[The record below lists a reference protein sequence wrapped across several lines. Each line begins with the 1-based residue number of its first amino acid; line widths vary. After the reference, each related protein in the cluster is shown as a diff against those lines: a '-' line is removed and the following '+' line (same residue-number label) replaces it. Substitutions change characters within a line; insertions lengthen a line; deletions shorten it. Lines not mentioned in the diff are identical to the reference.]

1 MTNAHFGRNF
11 AEADV
16 EQDAGMKMLHLSLE
30 FFRRLHCLR
39 FGGTGQQYGKLGA
52 PHASNTTSHG
62 SDYFQ
67 LPQADPTIVGDD
79 DMIVQTYV
87 QFLAQSFE

>member
-1 MTNAHFGRNF
+1 MVFGDQPARQGTKFTGSQQKNIGIATSAVRIQPIQLNLMT
-11 AEADV
+11 
-16 EQDAGMKMLHLSLE
+16 
-30 FFRRLHCLR
+30 
-39 FGGTGQQYGKLGA
+39 
-52 PHASNTTSHG
+52 SNV

-87 QFLAQSFE
+87 QFPAQSFE

>member
-1 MTNAHFGRNF
+1 MNFGIITSAVRIQPIQLNPMTCN
-11 AEADV
+11 
-16 EQDAGMKMLHLSLE
+16 
-30 FFRRLHCLR
+30 
-39 FGGTGQQYGKLGA
+39 
-52 PHASNTTSHG
+52 G